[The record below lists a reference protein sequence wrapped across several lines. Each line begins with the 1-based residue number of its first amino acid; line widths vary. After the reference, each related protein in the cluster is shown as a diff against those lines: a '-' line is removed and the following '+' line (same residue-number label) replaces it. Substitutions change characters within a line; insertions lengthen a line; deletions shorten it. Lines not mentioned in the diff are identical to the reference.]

1 MKGLRWT
8 LAFLRD
14 PISALGSSIAT
25 LRERLAPLGSE
36 MRSCIAR
43 PASRKSR
50 AMSRDMTSRPARSS
64 DAMDRT
70 NTVISA
76 STGVSGR
83 LRDHVSTAAALT
95 LLSGCSS
102 APSRNIL
109 GSYFP
114 SWMICALIGMGA
126 TVAVRALLAKT
137 GIDAVLPMPIVV
149 YLAFATAFSL
159 ATWLLWLA

>member
-1 MKGLRWT
+1 MT
-8 LAFLRD
+8 LNGRVQ
-14 PISALGSSIAT
+14 
-25 LRERLAPLGSE
+25 RHERVA
-36 MRSCIAR
+36 MYSCV
-43 PASRKSR
+43 
-50 AMSRDMTSRPARSS
+50 PARSNWRG
-64 DAMDRT
+64 A
-70 NTVISA
+70 
-76 STGVSGR
+76 
-83 LRDHVSTAAALT
+83 TAATVFA

-126 TVAVRALLAKT
+126 TVAVRTLLAKT

>member
-1 MKGLRWT
+1 MKGLEWI
-8 LAFLRD
+8 LAFVPD
-14 PISALGSSIAT
+14 PIVALGSSIKVPT
-25 LRERLAPLGSE
+25 RVE
-36 MRSCIAR
+36 
-43 PASRKSR
+43 
-50 AMSRDMTSRPARSS
+50 
-64 DAMDRT
+64 
-70 NTVISA
+70 
-76 STGVSGR
+76 GR
-83 LRDHVSTAAALT
+83 LLDRITAAAVSM
-95 LLSGCSS
+95 LLGGCSS

-159 ATWLLWLA
+159 AIWLLWLA

>member
-1 MKGLRWT
+1 
-8 LAFLRD
+8 
-14 PISALGSSIAT
+14 
-25 LRERLAPLGSE
+25 
-36 MRSCIAR
+36 
-43 PASRKSR
+43 
-50 AMSRDMTSRPARSS
+50 
-64 DAMDRT
+64 MDRT

-76 STGVSGR
+76 STGVRGR
-83 LRDHVSTAAALT
+83 LRDRASTAAALT

-102 APSRNIL
+102 APSRNVL

-126 TVAVRALLAKT
+126 TVALRAVLAKA

-159 ATWLLWLA
+159 AIWLLWLA

>member
-1 MKGLRWT
+1 LFRAYGIHKI
-8 LAFLRD
+8 A
-14 PISALGSSIAT
+14 SSHP
-25 LRERLAPLGSE
+25 PLGGYGLTCPE
-36 MRSCIAR
+36 GKLDPRTIEGTTRGRSNEWV
-43 PASRKSR
+43 
-50 AMSRDMTSRPARSS
+50 
-64 DAMDRT
+64 AMDCWPS
-70 NTVISA
+70 VI
-76 STGVSGR
+76 SGR
-83 LRDHVSTAAALT
+83 LRVRTSTAGALS

-149 YLAFATAFSL
+149 YLAIATAFSL
-159 ATWLLWLA
+159 AIWLLWLA